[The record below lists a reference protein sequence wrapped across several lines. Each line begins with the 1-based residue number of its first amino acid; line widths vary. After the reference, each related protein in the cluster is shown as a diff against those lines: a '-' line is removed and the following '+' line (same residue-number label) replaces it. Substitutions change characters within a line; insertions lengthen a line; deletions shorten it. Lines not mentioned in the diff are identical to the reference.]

1 MGHVCSKID
10 AVNLA
15 SSQEENHLPKD
26 IEDAFEAARQML
38 ASGKSREIKKE
49 YVFG

>member
-15 SSQEENHLPKD
+15 SSQEESHWPKE
-26 IEDAFEAARQML
+26 IEDAYEAAR
-38 ASGKSREIKKE
+38 
-49 YVFG
+49 